1 MVTWSVVKK
10 IRIGPVL
17 SMPFPQVP
25 VGGGGD
31 SERWSM
37 RYPVPTHR
45 AALAPSVCLQSASGG
60 LGFVQPA

>member
-25 VGGGGD
+25 VGGGVTPRDGACD
-31 SERWSM
+31 
-37 RYPVPTHR
+37 T
-45 AALAPSVCLQSASGG
+45 PSPRIE
-60 LGFVQPA
+60 QP

>member
-1 MVTWSVVKK
+1 MVTWSVAKK
-10 IRIGPVL
+10 IRIAPVL

-25 VGGGGD
+25 ADGGD
-31 SERWSM
+31 SERWSV
-37 RYPVPTHR
+37 RCPAPAHR